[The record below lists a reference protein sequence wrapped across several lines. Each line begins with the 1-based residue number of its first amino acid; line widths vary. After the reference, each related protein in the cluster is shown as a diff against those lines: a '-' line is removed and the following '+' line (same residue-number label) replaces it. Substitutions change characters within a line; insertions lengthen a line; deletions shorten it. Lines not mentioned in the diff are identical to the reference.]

1 MDKQT
6 ILASVTPEVVE
17 KFRQAIELGK
27 WPDGRKLT
35 PEQRETCMQAVM
47 VWEHEHLPP
56 AERTGYIHKPV
67 RDDGSVVGAE

>member
-35 PEQRETCMQAVM
+35 P
-47 VWEHEHLPP
+47 
-56 AERTGYIHKPV
+56 
-67 RDDGSVVGAE
+67 